1 MLPCKSVESFL
12 YVIYNAIKNWK
23 RMSIDCM
30 QIYGKFS
37 IANEDGGY
45 VSCDVHFGQLMSWSV
60 DNRK

>member
-1 MLPCKSVESFL
+1 
-12 YVIYNAIKNWK
+12 
-23 RMSIDCM
+23 MSIDCM